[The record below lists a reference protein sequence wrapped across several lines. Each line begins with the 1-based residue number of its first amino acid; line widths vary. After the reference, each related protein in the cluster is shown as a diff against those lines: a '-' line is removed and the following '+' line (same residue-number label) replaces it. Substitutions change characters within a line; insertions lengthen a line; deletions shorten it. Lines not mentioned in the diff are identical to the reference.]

1 MAGFIFSTNW
11 PTFHQLHQDTAVL
24 PPPPELLSFHDH
36 NFTLS
41 DTCTNPLSLESNH
54 YFSSFNN
61 GVTTTNLSFHNPIR
75 YPNLSSS
82 YNPLITAQQPLS
94 PSPMPLPELNHLRS
108 FTHEYYP
115 YPLIPNY
122 VCPMEQLQ
130 TEVPPLPEIY
140 QGGGSDALMAPFQC
154 EEISGV
160 QYVTKKN
167 GNGGGKL
174 SAQSMAA
181 RVRRRK
187 ISEKTLELG
196 KLVPGGHRMNTAEMF
211 QAAFKYVKFLQAQ
224 VGVLQLM
231 GSSPEPSKELNV
243 LVTSRSVQ
251 EKLYRAEKCIA
262 TRTLG
267 KTLAS
272 DHQGSKNNNL
282 NS

>member
-1 MAGFIFSTNW
+1 MAGFGFSTNW
-11 PTFHQLHQDTAVL
+11 PTFHQRHQDTAIL

-36 NFTLS
+36 NSTLF

-54 YFSSFNN
+54 HFSSFNN
-61 GVTTTNLSFHNPIR
+61 GVTTTNLSLFHNPIR
-75 YPNLSSS
+75 YPTLSSS

-94 PSPMPLPELNHLRS
+94 PLPDLNHLRS

-115 YPLIPNY
+115 YPLIPDY
-122 VCPMEQLQ
+122 ICPMEQLQ
-130 TEVPPLPEIY
+130 PELPPLPEIY
-140 QGGGSDALMAPFQC
+140 KGGGSDALIAPFQC
-154 EEISGV
+154 EEMSGV
-160 QYVTKKN
+160 QYVTKEN

-231 GSSPEPSKELNV
+231 GSSPGPGKELNV

-251 EKLYRAEKCIA
+251 EKLYRAEKCIVN
-262 TRTLG
+262 RTLW
-267 KTLAS
+267 KTLARH
-272 DHQGSKNNNL
+272 HQGSKNNNL